1 MSTWVDTFVIER
13 WGLLTWFLGFWYIG
27 EDPIYRALV
36 DAGIEG
42 KGKGD
47 REVKVPKPLLGMEIP
62 NSTIGY
68 DWPQLRGSDSDSDCS
83 E

>member
-42 KGKGD
+42 KGEGARGD
-47 REVKVPKPLLGMEIP
+47 TP
-62 NSTIGY
+62 TIR
-68 DWPQLRGSDSDSDCS
+68 DPEDDARRRPSSDVHPSCQG
-83 E
+83 